1 MKRFQLAPPKST
13 LTTLPLFLTKVA
25 AGFPSP
31 ADDYLE
37 NTLDLNEFLV
47 KKPAATFLVRVTGDS
62 MIGAGIH
69 HGDLLIVD
77 RSLTPKDRDVVL
89 ATFGGEFTVKRLFKR
104 GSTVKLI
111 PENKSFP
118 VIDVSNLS
126 DFEISGVV
134 VHAIKTF
141 K

>member
-1 MKRFQLAPPKST
+1 
-13 LTTLPLFLTKVA
+13 
-25 AGFPSP
+25 
-31 ADDYLE
+31 
-37 NTLDLNEFLV
+37 
-47 KKPAATFLVRVTGDS
+47 